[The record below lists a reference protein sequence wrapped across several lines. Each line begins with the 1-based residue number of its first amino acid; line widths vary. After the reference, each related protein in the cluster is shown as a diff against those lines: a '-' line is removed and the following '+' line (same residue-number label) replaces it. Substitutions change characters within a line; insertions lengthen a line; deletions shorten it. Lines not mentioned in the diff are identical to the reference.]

1 MKVIVAGYPKTGTKS
16 VNAALTQLG
25 YSVYDA
31 LENLVFLQDEYIAI
45 LNKGWSTEDFRRMY
59 ENVDAIADMPAFF
72 FWDEIH
78 KAFPDA
84 KVMWGFWYYRHKI
97 HSSRFC
103 CVIVLILLFHRYIR
117 RPAIEK
123 LQGSDRSSRRL
134 DRRIFPVCLAGLSK
148 SYAQV
153 VILS

>member
-16 VNAALTQLG
+16 MTAALNQLG

-31 LENLVFLQDEYIAI
+31 LENLVFLQDEYISI
-45 LNKGWSTEDFRRMY
+45 LNKGWTTEDFRRMY

-84 KVMWGFWYYRHKI
+84 KVSKA
-97 HSSRFC
+97 
-103 CVIVLILLFHRYIR
+103 ILMTLWH
-117 RPAIEK
+117 
-123 LQGSDRSSRRL
+123 
-134 DRRIFPVCLAGLSK
+134 
-148 SYAQV
+148 
-153 VILS
+153 